1 MDILKKL
8 FPHAFACKKSEVGK
22 FVITLILY
30 LVFGI
35 VAGVVIGIAGLLTG
49 IPVLGFILALALRIL
64 GALVDLY
71 VLVGVVLCILCFLEV
86 LK

>member
-8 FPHAFACKKSEVGK
+8 FPHAFKCKKSEVGN

-35 VAGVVIGIAGLLTG
+35 IAGAVIWVAGLLTG
-49 IPVLGFILALALRIL
+49 IPVLGFILALVLRIL
-64 GALVDLY
+64 GSLVDLY
-71 VLVGVVLCILCFLEV
+71 VIVGVILSILCFLEI